1 MLLQAMDRETLIEQL
16 DEILALLS
24 RQTNGAKGG
33 ISEQRRQ
40 TIERLVKIIRDDVL
54 NSTD

>member
-1 MLLQAMDRETLIEQL
+1 MDRETLIEQL

-40 TIERLVKIIRDDVL
+40 TIERLVKHVRDEVL
-54 NSTD
+54 NSPD

>member
-1 MLLQAMDRETLIEQL
+1 MLVQAMNRETLIEQL

-24 RQTNGAKGG
+24 RQTNGARGG

-40 TIERLVKIIRDDVL
+40 TIERLVKIIRDEVL

>member
-1 MLLQAMDRETLIEQL
+1 MLVQAMDRETLIEQL

-40 TIERLVKIIRDDVL
+40 TIERLVKHVREEIL